1 MRKSF
6 IINHSSFTTM
16 RILILNWQDLSHP
29 LAGGAEVHLHETYSR
44 IAKMGHD
51 VTLFCSSYDGAK
63 PAEENNGIKIIRE
76 GGRFLF
82 NFVVMKKY
90 FTTFKEQKFDL
101 IVDDVN
107 KIPFYT
113 PAYVKEP
120 VLGELHHLLG
130 TSVFQ
135 EAILPLASYV
145 YLAERASLPM
155 YRKIH
160 FMIHSPS
167 TQKEV
172 TENGFSPERIHY
184 VPYGMNHRLFRQ
196 TGIPKSAEPL
206 IGALGR
212 LKKYK
217 SFDHLIEAFAIVKK
231 IVPNA
236 KLVIVGDGDDK
247 PRLMELTTTLGLNES
262 VTFTG
267 FVSEEEKVQ
276 WLNKMHVAVNTSA
289 KEGWGLTAIEAN
301 ACGTTTVS
309 SNVQGLRDAV
319 LDEWTGLLYEYG
331 NREKLA
337 EKIILLLRDSNLRDR
352 LAAKA
357 LERSKEFDWQT
368 GAEKTME
375 VIEQVVREKKR

>member
-1 MRKSF
+1 MK
-6 IINHSSFTTM
+6 
-16 RILILNWQDLSHP
+16 ILIFNWQDISHP

-63 PAEENNGIKIIRE
+63 PVEENNGIKIIRE
-76 GGRFLF
+76 GGRFFF

-90 FTTFKEQKFDL
+90 FTTFKDQQFDL

-130 TSVFQ
+130 TSVFK
-135 EAILPLASYV
+135 ETIFPLASYV

-167 TQKEV
+167 TQNEV
-172 TENGFSPERIHY
+172 KENGFSAERIHY

-196 TGIPKSAEPL
+196 TGIPKSSVPL

-217 SFDHLIEAFAIVKK
+217 SFDHLIEAFVIVKQ
-231 IVPNA
+231 IISNA

-247 PRLMELTTTLGLNES
+247 ARLMELTNTLGLNDS

-267 FVSEEEKVQ
+267 FVSEEEKVK
-276 WLNKMHVAVNTSA
+276 WLNRMHVAVNTSA

-337 EKIILLLRDSNLRDR
+337 EKIILLLRDNNLRER
-352 LAAKA
+352 LAHQA
-357 LERSKEFDWQT
+357 LIRSKEFDWQT

-375 VIEQVVREKKR
+375 VIEQVVREKKKS

>member
-1 MRKSF
+1 
-6 IINHSSFTTM
+6 M
-16 RILILNWQDLSHP
+16 RILIFNWQDLSHP

-44 IAKMGHD
+44 IAKMGHE

-63 PAEENNGIKIIRE
+63 ATDESNGIRIIRE
-76 GGRFLF
+76 GGRHLF
-82 NFVVMKKY
+82 NYVVMRRY
-90 FTTFKEQKFDL
+90 FTTFKDQRYDL

-107 KIPFYT
+107 KIPFMT

-130 TSVFQ
+130 TSVFK
-135 EAILPLASYV
+135 ETIFPLASYV
-145 YLAERASLPM
+145 YGAERLSLPL

-167 TQKEV
+167 TMKEV
-172 TENGFSPERIHY
+172 SANGFSPERIHY
-184 VPYGMNHRLFRQ
+184 VPYGMNHDLFRC
-196 TGIPKSAEPL
+196 TGVPKSSEPL

-217 SFDHLIEAFAIVKK
+217 SFDHLIEAFVIVKK
-231 IVPNA
+231 SIPA
-236 KLVIVGDGDDK
+236 ARLVIVGDGDDK
-247 PRLMELTTTLGLNES
+247 PRLMELTRTLGLS
-262 VTFTG
+262 DSITFTG
-267 FVSEEEKVQ
+267 FVSEDEKVD
-276 WLNKMHVAVNTSA
+276 WLNKCHVAVNTSA

-319 LDEWTGLLYEYG
+319 IDNETGLLYEYG
-331 NREKLA
+331 DRAQLA
-337 EKIILLLRDSNLRDR
+337 EKIILLLRDRTLRER
-352 LAAKA
+352 LTASA
-357 LERSKEFDWQT
+357 LKRSKEFDWQF

-375 VIEQVVREKKR
+375 VIDRVVKEHAVR

>member
-1 MRKSF
+1 MK
-6 IINHSSFTTM
+6 
-16 RILILNWQDLSHP
+16 ILILNWQDLSHP

-51 VTLFCSSYDGAK
+51 VTLFCSSYEGAK
-63 PAEENNGIKIIRE
+63 PVEENNGIKIIRE

-90 FTTFKEQKFDL
+90 FSTFKEQKFDL

-120 VLGELHHLLG
+120 ILGELHHLLG
-130 TSVFQ
+130 TSVFK
-135 EAILPLASYV
+135 ETIFPLASYV

-167 TQKEV
+167 TQLEV
-172 TENGFSPERIHY
+172 KENGFSTERIHY

-196 TGIPKSAEPL
+196 TGIPKSSVPL

-217 SFDHLIEAFAIVKK
+217 SFDHLIEAFVIVKQ
-231 IVPNA
+231 IISNA

-247 PRLMELTTTLGLNES
+247 PRLMELANSLGLNES

-337 EKIILLLRDSNLRDR
+337 EKIILLLRDSNLRER

-375 VIEQVVREKKR
+375 VIERVIAERKKM

>member
-1 MRKSF
+1 
-6 IINHSSFTTM
+6 M
-16 RILILNWQDLSHP
+16 RILIFNWQDLSHP

-44 IAKMGHD
+44 IAKMGHE

-63 PAEENNGIKIIRE
+63 PKDESNGITIIRE

-82 NFVVMKKY
+82 NYVVMKKY

-113 PAYVKEP
+113 PAYVNEP

-130 TSVFQ
+130 TSVFK
-135 EAILPLASYV
+135 ETIFPLASYV
-145 YLAERASLPM
+145 YAAEKASLPF

-167 TQKEV
+167 TMKEV
-172 TENGFSPERIHY
+172 NANGFLPERIHY
-184 VPYGMNHRLFRQ
+184 TPYGMNHELFRR
-196 TGIPKSAEPL
+196 TGVPKSSTPL

-212 LKKYK
+212 LKRYK
-217 SFDHLIEAFAIVKK
+217 SFDHLIEAMVIVKK
-231 IVPNA
+231 SVPDA
-236 KLVIVGDGDDK
+236 TLVIVGDGDDR
-247 PRLMELTTTLGLNES
+247 PRLMELTRTLGLNDS
-262 VTFTG
+262 ITFTG
-267 FVSEEEKVQ
+267 FVSEDEKVD
-276 WLNKMHVAVNTSA
+276 WLNKCHIAVNTSA

-319 LDEWTGLLYEYG
+319 IDQETGLLYEYG
-331 NREKLA
+331 NREQLA
-337 EKIILLLRDSNLRDR
+337 EKIILLLRDQSLREK
-352 LAAKA
+352 LTAAA
-357 LERSKEFDWQT
+357 LKRSMEFDWQI

-375 VIEQVVREKKR
+375 VIDRVVKEKRSV

>member
-1 MRKSF
+1 MK
-6 IINHSSFTTM
+6 
-16 RILILNWQDLSHP
+16 ILILNWQDLSHP

-63 PAEENNGIKIIRE
+63 SVEENNGITIIRE

-120 VLGELHHLLG
+120 ILGELHHLLG

-135 EAILPLASYV
+135 ETIFPLASYV
-145 YLAERASLPM
+145 YLAELASIPM

-247 PRLMELTTTLGLNES
+247 PRLMELTNTLGLNDS

>member
-1 MRKSF
+1 MK
-6 IINHSSFTTM
+6 
-16 RILILNWQDLSHP
+16 ILIFNWQDLSHP
-29 LAGGAEVHLHETYSR
+29 LSGGAEVHLHETYSR
-44 IAKMGHD
+44 IAAMGHD

-63 PAEENNGIKIIRE
+63 PIDEMNGIKIIRQ

-82 NFVVMKKY
+82 NYVVMQKY
-90 FTTFKEQKFDL
+90 LSTFKDQHFEL

-120 VLGELHHLLG
+120 VLGEIHHLLG

-135 EAILPLASYV
+135 ETIFPLASYV
-145 YLAERASLPM
+145 YLAERVSLPM

-160 FMIHSPS
+160 FMVHSPS
-167 TQKEV
+167 TMNEV
-172 TENGFSPERIHY
+172 NANGFSTEKIHY
-184 VPYGMNHRLFRQ
+184 VPYGMNHQLFRQ
-196 TGIPKSAEPL
+196 TGIAKSFEPL

-217 SFDHLIEAFAIVKK
+217 SFDHLIEAFVIVKK
-231 IVPNA
+231 IIPEA

-247 PRLMELTTTLGLNES
+247 PRLMELSKTLGLSDNI
-262 VTFTG
+262 TFTG
-267 FVSEEEKVQ
+267 FVGEEEKVT

-319 LDEWTGLLYEYG
+319 VDNETGLLYEYG
-331 NREKLA
+331 NREQLA
-337 EKIILLLRDSNLRDR
+337 EKIILLLRDAHLRDR
-352 LAAKA
+352 LTSNA
-357 LERSKEFDWQT
+357 LHRSKEFDWQI

-375 VIEQVVREKKR
+375 VIERVVREKKK

>member
-1 MRKSF
+1 MK
-6 IINHSSFTTM
+6 
-16 RILILNWQDLSHP
+16 ILIFNWQDLSHP

-63 PAEENNGIKIIRE
+63 PIEEQNGIKIIRE

-90 FTTFKEQKFDL
+90 FTTFKNQQFDL

-113 PAYVKEP
+113 PSYVQEP

-130 TSVFQ
+130 KSVFK
-135 EAILPLASYV
+135 ETIFPLASYV

-167 TQKEV
+167 TQHEV
-172 TENGFSPERIHY
+172 KENGFSPEKIHY

-196 TGIPKSAEPL
+196 TGIPKASEPL

-217 SFDHLIEAFAIVKK
+217 SFDHLIEAFVIVKQ
-231 IVPNA
+231 IISNA

-247 PRLMELTTTLGLNES
+247 PRLMELVNTLGLNDS

-276 WLNKMHVAVNTSA
+276 WLNRMHVAVNTSA

-337 EKIILLLRDSNLRDR
+337 EKIILLLRDNNLRER
-352 LAAKA
+352 LENQA
-357 LERSKEFDWQT
+357 LIRSQEFDWQT

-375 VIEQVVREKKR
+375 AIEQVVREKKQ

>member
-1 MRKSF
+1 MK
-6 IINHSSFTTM
+6 
-16 RILILNWQDLSHP
+16 ILIFNWQDISHP
-29 LAGGAEVHLHETYSR
+29 LSGGAEVHLHETYSR

-63 PAEENNGIKIIRE
+63 PIDELNGIKIIRE
-76 GGRFLF
+76 GGRFFF
-82 NFVVMKKY
+82 NFVVMRKY

-113 PAYVKEP
+113 PSYVKEP
-120 VLGELHHLLG
+120 VLGEIHHLLG
-130 TSVFQ
+130 SSVFK
-135 EAILPLASYV
+135 ETVFPLASYV
-145 YLAERASLPM
+145 FVAEMASLPM

-160 FMIHSPS
+160 FMVHSPS
-167 TQKEV
+167 THKELLA
-172 TENGFSPERIHY
+172 NGFDPERIHL
-184 VPYGMNHRLFRQ
+184 VHYGVNHSVFKQLDLERS
-196 TGIPKSAEPL
+196 PAPL

-217 SFDHLIEAFAIVKK
+217 SFDHLIEAFVIVQK
-231 IVPNA
+231 IIPES

-247 PRLMELTTTLGLNES
+247 SRLMELTTALGLNGS

-267 FVSEEEKVQ
+267 FVSEQEKVQ
-276 WLNKMHVAVNTSA
+276 WLNKMHIAVNTSA
-289 KEGWGLTAIEAN
+289 KEGWGLTATEAN

-319 LDEWTGLLYEYG
+319 IDEETGLLYEYG

-337 EKIILLLRDSNLRDR
+337 EKIILLLRDNNLRER
-352 LAAKA
+352 LAQKA
-357 LERSKEFDWQT
+357 LIRSKEFDWQS

-375 VIEQVVREKKR
+375 VIERVVREKKISK

>member
-1 MRKSF
+1 MK
-6 IINHSSFTTM
+6 
-16 RILILNWQDLSHP
+16 ILIFNWQDITHP
-29 LAGGAEVHLHETYSR
+29 LSGGAEVHLHETYSR
-44 IAKMGHD
+44 IAAMGND
-51 VTLFCSSYDGAK
+51 VTLFCSSYEGAK
-63 PAEENNGIKIIRE
+63 PTDEINGIKIIRE

-90 FTTFKEQKFDL
+90 FTTFREQKFDL
-101 IVDDVN
+101 IVDDLN

-113 PAYVKEP
+113 PAYVQEP
-120 VLGELHHLLG
+120 ILGEVHHLLG
-130 TSVFQ
+130 TSVFK
-135 EAILPLASYV
+135 ETIFPLASYV
-145 YLAERASLPM
+145 YLAERAALPL
-155 YRKIH
+155 YKKIH

-172 TENGFSPERIHY
+172 REKGFDADKVHY
-184 VPYGMNHRLFRQ
+184 VPYGLNHTLFRQ
-196 TGIPKSAEPL
+196 IGIPKSKEPL

-217 SFDHLIEAFAIVKK
+217 SFDHLIEAFPIIKK
-231 IVPNA
+231 EIPEA

-247 PRLMELTTTLGLNES
+247 PRLMELTNRLQLQES
-262 VTFTG
+262 VRFTG
-267 FVSEEEKVQ
+267 FVSEQEKVE

-301 ACGTTTVS
+301 ACGATTVS

-319 LDEWTGLLYEYG
+319 IDEETGLLYEYG

-337 EKIILLLRDSNLRDR
+337 EKIILLLRDNYLRQR
-352 LAAKA
+352 LTANA
-357 LERSKEFDWQT
+357 LKRSKEFDWQI

-375 VIEQVVREKKR
+375 VIERIIAERKMKY

>member
-1 MRKSF
+1 
-6 IINHSSFTTM
+6 M
-16 RILILNWQDLSHP
+16 RILIFNWQDLSHP

-44 IAKMGHD
+44 IAKMGHN
-51 VTLFCSSYDGAK
+51 VTLFCSSYEGAK
-63 PAEENNGIKIIRE
+63 SAEENNGIKIIRE
-76 GGRFLF
+76 GGRFFF
-82 NFVVMKKY
+82 NFIVMKKY
-90 FTTFKEQKFDL
+90 FNTFKDQKFDL

-130 TSVFQ
+130 TSVFK
-135 EAILPLASYV
+135 ETIFPLASYV

-167 TQKEV
+167 TQFEV
-172 TENGFSPERIHY
+172 KENGFSPERIHY

-196 TGIPKSAEPL
+196 TGIAKSPEPL

-217 SFDHLIEAFAIVKK
+217 SFDHLIEAFFIVKK
-231 IVPNA
+231 IILNA

-247 PRLMELTTTLGLNES
+247 PRLMELVKTLGLDES

-276 WLNKMHVAVNTSA
+276 WLNRMDVAVNTSA

-319 LDEWTGLLYEYG
+319 IDEETGLLYEYG

-337 EKIILLLRDSNLRDR
+337 EKIILLLRDNNLRER
-352 LAAKA
+352 LANQA
-357 LERSKEFDWQT
+357 LIRSKEFDWQT

-375 VIEQVVREKKR
+375 VIERVVREKK

>member
-1 MRKSF
+1 M
-6 IINHSSFTTM
+6 N
-16 RILILNWQDLSHP
+16 ILIFNWQDLSHP

-44 IAKMGHD
+44 IAAMGHQ
-51 VTLFCSSYDGAK
+51 VTLFCSSYDGAR
-63 PAEENNGIKIIRE
+63 PTEEMNGITVIRE

-82 NFVVMKKY
+82 NFVVLQKY
-90 FTTFKEQKFDL
+90 FSTFRHGKFDL

-113 PAYVKEP
+113 PAYVNEP

-130 TSVFQ
+130 TSVFK
-135 EAILPLASYV
+135 ETIFPLASYV

-167 TQKEV
+167 TMSEV
-172 TENGFSPERIHY
+172 KANGFSPERIHY
-184 VPYGMNHRLFRQ
+184 VPYGMNHELFRQ
-196 TGIPKSAEPL
+196 TGIGTSSTPL

-231 IVPNA
+231 VIPDA
-236 KLVIVGDGDDK
+236 KLVIVGEGDDR
-247 PRLMELTTTLGLNES
+247 PRLTSLAGTMGLHDS
-262 VTFTG
+262 ITFTG
-267 FVSEEEKVQ
+267 FVSENEKVQ
-276 WLNKMHVAVNTSA
+276 WLNTMHVAVNTSA

-319 LDEWTGLLYEYG
+319 MDGETGLLYEYG
-331 NREKLA
+331 NREQLA
-337 EKIILLLRDSNLRDR
+337 EKIILLLRDTHLRER
-352 LAAKA
+352 LTANAVT
-357 LERSKEFDWQT
+357 RSKEFDWQN
-368 GAEKTME
+368 GAETTME
-375 VIEQVVREKKR
+375 VIERVVKEHHKR

>member
-1 MRKSF
+1 MK
-6 IINHSSFTTM
+6 
-16 RILILNWQDLSHP
+16 ILIFNWQDLSHP
-29 LAGGAEVHLHETYSR
+29 LSGGAEVHLHETYSR

-51 VTLFCSSYDGAK
+51 VTLFCSSYDGAN
-63 PAEENNGIKIIRE
+63 PIDELNGIKIIRE
-76 GGRFLF
+76 GGRFFF
-82 NFVVMKKY
+82 NFVVMRKY
-90 FTTFKEQKFDL
+90 FTTFKGQKFDL

-113 PAYVKEP
+113 PSYVKEP
-120 VLGELHHLLG
+120 VLGEIHHLLG
-130 TSVFQ
+130 SSVFK
-135 EAILPLASYV
+135 ETVFPLASYV
-145 YLAERASLPM
+145 YVAEMASLPM

-160 FMIHSPS
+160 FMVHSPS
-167 TQKEV
+167 THKELLA
-172 TENGFSPERIHY
+172 NGFDPEKIHLVHYGVNHSVFKQLGIEKSP
-184 VPYGMNHRLFRQ
+184 
-196 TGIPKSAEPL
+196 APL

-217 SFDHLIEAFAIVKK
+217 SFDHLIEAFVIVKK
-231 IVPNA
+231 IIPEA

-247 PRLMELTTTLGLNES
+247 PRLMELTDALGLNGS

-267 FVSEEEKVQ
+267 FVSEQEKVQ

-289 KEGWGLTAIEAN
+289 KEGWGLTATEAN

-319 LDEWTGLLYEYG
+319 IDEETGLLYEYG

-337 EKIILLLRDSNLRDR
+337 EKIILLLRDNNLRER
-352 LAAKA
+352 LAQKA
-357 LERSKEFDWQT
+357 LIRSKKFDWQI

-375 VIEQVVREKKR
+375 VIERVVRKKRQP

>member
-1 MRKSF
+1 MK
-6 IINHSSFTTM
+6 
-16 RILILNWQDLSHP
+16 ILILNWQDLSHP

-51 VTLFCSSYDGAK
+51 VTLFCSSYEGAK
-63 PAEENNGIKIIRE
+63 PTEENNGIKIIRE

-90 FTTFKEQKFDL
+90 FTTFKDQKFDL

-113 PAYVKEP
+113 PSYVKEP
-120 VLGELHHLLG
+120 VLGELHHLFG
-130 TSVFQ
+130 TSVFK
-135 EAILPLASYV
+135 EIMFPLASYV

-167 TQKEV
+167 TQIEV
-172 TENGFSPERIHY
+172 KENGFSPERIHY

-196 TGIPKSAEPL
+196 TGIPKFSEPL

-217 SFDHLIEAFAIVKK
+217 SIDHLIEAFVIVKQ
-231 IVPNA
+231 IISNA

-247 PRLMELTTTLGLNES
+247 SRLVELVTALRLNDS

-337 EKIILLLRDSNLRDR
+337 EKIILLLRDKNLRER
-352 LAAKA
+352 LANQA
-357 LERSKEFDWQT
+357 LIRSKEFDWQT

-375 VIEQVVREKKR
+375 VIEQVVKEKKQ